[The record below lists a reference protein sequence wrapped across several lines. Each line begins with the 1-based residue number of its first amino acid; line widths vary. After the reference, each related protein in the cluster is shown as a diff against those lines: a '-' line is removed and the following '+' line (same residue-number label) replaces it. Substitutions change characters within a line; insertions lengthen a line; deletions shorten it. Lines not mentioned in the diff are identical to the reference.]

1 MKGYEIGDLV
11 KIRKDTMRRGEAYW
25 NYLFQTSI
33 DLTNNM
39 LGTRL
44 DPTYDDRRLE
54 EFLEYVKRNW

>member
-1 MKGYEIGDLV
+1 
-11 KIRKDTMRRGEAYW
+11 MRRGEAYW
-25 NYLFQTSI
+25 NYLFQTRI